1 MPPDGPHDTEFAD
14 DTIELLTR
22 ARAGDRTAL
31 DRLFDHHVPIL
42 RRWASGRLPR
52 WARDAADTSDL
63 VQDTVIGTLKQL
75 DRFEPVGQG
84 ALQAYLRQAVMN
96 RVRNSIRGAARRP
109 AAVEL
114 ESHIPDVQTSPL
126 EAAIGR
132 ETLET
137 YERGLERLR
146 PGEREAIIG
155 RVELG
160 MSYADLAAALGKP
173 SANAARMTVV
183 RALVRLAAEMNR
195 EPS

>member
-1 MPPDGPHDTEFAD
+1 
-14 DTIELLTR
+14 
-22 ARAGDRTAL
+22 
-31 DRLFDHHVPIL
+31 
-42 RRWASGRLPR
+42 
-52 WARDAADTSDL
+52 
-63 VQDTVIGTLKQL
+63 
-75 DRFEPVGQG
+75 
-84 ALQAYLRQAVMN
+84 
-96 RVRNSIRGAARRP
+96 VRNSIRGAARRP

-146 PGEREAIIG
+146 PEEREAIIG